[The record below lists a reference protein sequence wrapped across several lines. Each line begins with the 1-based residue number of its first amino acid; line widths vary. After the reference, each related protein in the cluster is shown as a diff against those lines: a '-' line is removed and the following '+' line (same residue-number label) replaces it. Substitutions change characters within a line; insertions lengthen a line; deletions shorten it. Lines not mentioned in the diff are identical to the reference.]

1 MIQKKTG
8 LQKITEYAEASAS
21 ELSEL
26 QAETFIGIR
35 NRAGW
40 NFGHLAELRIYYIYM
55 AAMRC

>member
-1 MIQKKTG
+1 MQKLPHQNYQNFG
-8 LQKITEYAEASAS
+8 EN
-21 ELSEL
+21 
-26 QAETFIGIR
+26 FIGIR